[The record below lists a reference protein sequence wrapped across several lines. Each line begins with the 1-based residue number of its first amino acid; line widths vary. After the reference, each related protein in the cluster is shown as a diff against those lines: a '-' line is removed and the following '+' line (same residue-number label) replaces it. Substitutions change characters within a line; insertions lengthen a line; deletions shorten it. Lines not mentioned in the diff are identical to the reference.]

1 MRLPKIGERV
11 FYKSIDFINKECY
24 NKNTTK
30 VVLDESIA
38 FVYNTNN
45 NFFQKTVKF
54 ENLYVLYI
62 STNTRRFVKNDW
74 RNNW

>member
-1 MRLPKIGERV
+1 M
-11 FYKSIDFINKECY
+11 
-24 NKNTTK
+24 TK